1 MSDKIREFYRL
12 IHSMNHG
19 DLRRIARSITEQIAA
34 KEGADDFDASDYRD
48 FCDVLFDCASREIG
62 HESMDH
68 DMVGVIDDD
77 MDDDAPDELPPRTFV
92 EPDTGP
98 VSAFARKGA

>member
-1 MSDKIREFYRL
+1 MSDKIREFYEL

-19 DLRRIARSITEQIAA
+19 DLRRIARAITEQIEERS
-34 KEGADDFDASDYRD
+34 KDFDASDYRD
-48 FCDVLFDCASREIG
+48 FCDVLFDCASQEMG
-62 HESMDH
+62 EEDFGG
-68 DMVGVIDDD
+68 DMPEPLEP
-77 MDDDAPDELPPRTFV
+77 AEELPSRNYA

>member
-1 MSDKIREFYRL
+1 MAREWEMSDKIREFYEL

-19 DLRRIARSITEQIAA
+19 DLRRIARAITEQIAE
-34 KEGADDFDASDYRD
+34 KDGAEDFDASDYRD
-48 FCDVLFDCASREIG
+48 FCDVLFDCASQQIG
-62 HESMDH
+62 DGGFDS
-68 DMVGVIDDD
+68 GLDD
-77 MDDDAPDELPPRTFV
+77 MDAPDELPPRTFT